1 MNLLINHSGFLPTAT
16 IPITHLLCSNRSFL
30 CRTAMVPV
38 DVVIEIIKASRSIA
52 EILAGAK
59 MPATLLNVFT
69 SLVVLGILATIG
81 TGLVEIIEASDS
93 ITQKLGSERLH
104 VALERAGREA

>member
-1 MNLLINHSGFLPTAT
+1 
-16 IPITHLLCSNRSFL
+16 
-30 CRTAMVPV
+30 MVPV